1 MSAQAGHQSLYRK
14 WRPERFSEVVGQ
26 DEAVRILRNSVQQNE
41 TGHAYLFAGPR
52 GTGKTSVARILAK
65 AVNCPNSSQGEPC
78 NECQSCRNIVKET
91 ALDVVEI
98 DGASNRGIDEIRELR
113 EEVNFVPAE
122 IQKKVYIIDEVHM
135 LTKEAFNALLK
146 TIEEPPARVLFTFAT
161 TEPEK
166 IPATIISRCQVL
178 EFRHIQPQK
187 IAGRLREV
195 VEEEGISISDPAIDE
210 IAGKA
215 DGSMRDGLV
224 ILEQMLSYQFNDE
237 ITTDDLQQVLGTA
250 GEQLIRNYR
259 DAVIEG
265 DKSGALEVIS
275 TLANRGKDFQL
286 FLEDVLGFLR
296 EEIIKGTTQDSPS
309 SNSQLLTMAD
319 YILSL
324 LDQLRA
330 SRDKRITLE
339 IATLKLIDKFSP
351 TPSQRELSQ
360 TSESEP
366 TSPAQATEKKSKKTE
381 QGGIDADQKTPV
393 NNLKKDT
400 PTTTGKSKKRWEQL
414 MEEIEEERIS
424 VAAFLREAKPKFTD
438 SGVFLEFDP
447 QFSFHKESLESR
459 ENLSYLREMIASF
472 FGEDYEVE
480 IQYRDQ
486 SEADKNSTGL
496 LEQKATLIKKRFN
509 ATILE
514 EGRESS

>member
-1 MSAQAGHQSLYRK
+1 
-14 WRPERFSEVVGQ
+14 
-26 DEAVRILRNSVQQNE
+26 
-41 TGHAYLFAGPR
+41 
-52 GTGKTSVARILAK
+52 
-65 AVNCPNSSQGEPC
+65 
-78 NECQSCRNIVKET
+78 
-91 ALDVVEI
+91 
-98 DGASNRGIDEIRELR
+98 
-113 EEVNFVPAE
+113 
-122 IQKKVYIIDEVHM
+122 
-135 LTKEAFNALLK
+135 
-146 TIEEPPARVLFTFAT
+146 
-161 TEPEK
+161 
-166 IPATIISRCQVL
+166 
-178 EFRHIQPQK
+178 
-187 IAGRLREV
+187 
-195 VEEEGISISDPAIDE
+195 
-210 IAGKA
+210 
-215 DGSMRDGLV
+215 
-224 ILEQMLSYQFNDE
+224 
-237 ITTDDLQQVLGTA
+237 
-250 GEQLIRNYR
+250 
-259 DAVIEG
+259 
-265 DKSGALEVIS
+265 
-275 TLANRGKDFQL
+275 
-286 FLEDVLGFLR
+286 
-296 EEIIKGTTQDSPS
+296 
-309 SNSQLLTMAD
+309 
-319 YILSL
+319 
-324 LDQLRA
+324 
-330 SRDKRITLE
+330 
-339 IATLKLIDKFSP
+339 LKLIDKFSP